1 MFRPL
6 TRTLFPCRADK
17 QEPGMN
23 KHHRWLLDEVEHWRA
38 EGLIDAGQAHALIAR
53 YDHEPATA
61 WGKII
66 FSAIGA
72 IIFGLGIILLFAYNW
87 DAMHRY
93 AKLAAIFIAILAAHS
108 AGYYL
113 NRPNSQHRK
122 LGESLH
128 LLGTMLFGAG
138 IWLIAQIYHID
149 EYYPNGVL
157 LWAMGALLLAW
168 ALPSLAHAMLA
179 LALLMLWHGFE
190 VFDFHR
196 ANQSATW
203 LIAFGILPLTWIHR
217 SRVTLFFALALF
229 MTSYATAVTGIE
241 LGHNTVI
248 TVLFSLA
255 CSYILFS
262 RLVSATRFPESAG
275 AFRVIGVGVYAVLL
289 FLLTIGD
296 VEEDLFRRA
305 GDTVTALQ
313 WFYWLFPVA
322 LAVAGVLTLLLRYSD
337 IIKEPVDRVET
348 GIVLAALT
356 VVLMA
361 SLKAIPPGG
370 AGWVLLNLLFLTHSL
385 VLIRRGTHTLRWQSV
400 TLGSVM
406 LAAFTFARFLDL
418 FDSLILRALA
428 FLGLGAALFAIG
440 IYYSHQKQRAG
451 LREQHA

>member
-1 MFRPL
+1 
-6 TRTLFPCRADK
+6 
-17 QEPGMN
+17 MN
-23 KHHRWLLDEVEHWRA
+23 KHHRWLLDEVGHWHA
-38 EGLIDAGQAHALIAR
+38 EGLIDAGQAEALIAR
-53 YDHEPATA
+53 YGREPETA
-61 WGKII
+61 WGKVI

-72 IIFGLGIILLFAYNW
+72 VIFGLGIILLFAYNW

-93 AKLAAIFIAILAAHS
+93 AKLAAIFIAILAAHG
-108 AGYYL
+108 AGYYWS
-113 NRPNSQHRK
+113 RPDSQHRK

-149 EYYPNGVL
+149 EHYPNGVL

-179 LALLMLWHGFE
+179 MALLILWHWFE
-190 VFDFHR
+190 VFDFHH
-196 ANQSATW
+196 ANQLATW
-203 LIAFGILPLTWIHR
+203 LIAFGILPLAWMHR

-229 MTSYATAVTGIE
+229 MTSYATAVTSIE
-241 LGHNTVI
+241 LRYNTVI

-296 VEEDLFRRA
+296 IEEDLFRRA
-305 GDTVTALQ
+305 DDTVTALQ
-313 WFYWLFPVA
+313 GFYWLFPVG
-322 LAVAGVLTLLLRYSD
+322 LAVAGVLALLLRYSD
-337 IIKEPVDRVET
+337 IISEPVDRLET

-356 VVLMA
+356 VVLMVSFGA
-361 SLKAIPPGG
+361 MPAGG

-385 VLIRRGTHTLRWQSV
+385 VLIRRGTLYLRWQPV
-400 TLGSVM
+400 TLGSIM

-440 IYYSHQKQRAG
+440 FYYSHQKQRAG
-451 LREQHA
+451 LRGRHA